1 MAMIVYFLDAVF
13 FFWLVV
19 VTWFLYRSR
28 KHYFSLIKRTRSHNI
43 DDILD
48 SLISHDKTI
57 TKEVESIEKKLRE
70 IDENATAYFQ
80 KVGIVHFNAFGKTG
94 NEQSFVIALLDK
106 KNRGFTINFIYTHEG
121 VRVYSKKVEDGKGVE
136 YSLSEE
142 EIKAIGQVTTK

>member
-1 MAMIVYFLDAVF
+1 MAMIAYSLDAVF

-28 KHYFSLIKRTRSHNI
+28 KHYFSLVKRTRSHNI

-48 SLISHDKTI
+48 SLIDHDKTI
-57 TKEVESIEKKLRE
+57 AKEVENIEKKLRE

-80 KVGIVHFNAFGKTG
+80 KVGIVHFNAFGKIG
-94 NEQSFVIALLDK
+94 NEQSFIIALLDN

-121 VRVYSKKVEDGKGVE
+121 VRVYSKKVEEGKGIE
-136 YSLSEE
+136 YNLSEE
-142 EIKAIGQVTTK
+142 ETKAIRQATAK